1 MVYAVYM
8 GTITRTSLQSGK
20 TPEEAFEKARSIDL
34 AYILQH
40 PGELTL
46 SDGIVFRNGKLEF
59 EGEYT
64 STLYDKYGF
73 ELDNEFFEYLFK
85 TKNKKKLKNLDFIQL
100 LKLAEEWI
108 HVEID
113 LEEKGFGRYSDIC
126 GCIEILPSVGKED
139 NIYLFFGEVSI

>member
-1 MVYAVYM
+1 M

>member
-1 MVYAVYM
+1 M

-20 TPEEAFEKARSIDL
+20 TPEEAFEKARNIDL
-34 AYILQH
+34 AYVLQH

-85 TKNKKKLKNLDFIQL
+85 TKRNKKKLKNLDFIQL

-113 LEEKGFGRYSDIC
+113 LEEKGFGRDSDIC

-139 NIYLFFGEVSI
+139 SIYLFFGEVSI